1 MKKMNQIQNDE
12 IDLFE
17 LFQTVWDGKQLISAF
32 VAIAV
37 SLGGSFLFFKDAVY
51 ESELIYTIDTIS
63 TFYDGKK
70 VSTDFQQKFYS
81 NSVFE
86 DWKESNGNVSLVFEE
101 FSDNEAV
108 DGFVLSKGED
118 EQLATLAFKKR

>member
-1 MKKMNQIQNDE
+1 M
-12 IDLFE
+12 
-17 LFQTVWDGKQLISAF
+17 
-32 VAIAV
+32 
-37 SLGGSFLFFKDAVY
+37 Y